1 MPRSRFRGF
10 GSTGKEDAGGGR
22 DIWSTPGLDHNLRMS
37 RLMSDRGTRVPDDVL
52 AAPRSMTLIL
62 RSPARRAGQVPPRT
76 LADTTAHYDSPH
88 QSLGQSAAQTIS
100 PVKVSAAASA
110 GLSMNN

>member
-1 MPRSRFRGF
+1 MHASRFRGF

-37 RLMSDRGTRVPDDVL
+37 RLMSDRGTRVPDDVR

-62 RSPARRAGQVPPRT
+62 RSPAGRASPPRT
-76 LADTTAHYDSPH
+76 LADSTAHYDSPVTR
-88 QSLGQSAAQTIS
+88 A
-100 PVKVSAAASA
+100 VSHSDNFSSESFRR
-110 GLSMNN
+110 GLRRSFYE